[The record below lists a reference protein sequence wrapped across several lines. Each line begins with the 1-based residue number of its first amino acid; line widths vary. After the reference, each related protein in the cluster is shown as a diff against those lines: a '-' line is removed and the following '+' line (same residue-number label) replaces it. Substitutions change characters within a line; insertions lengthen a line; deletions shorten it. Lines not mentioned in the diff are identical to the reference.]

1 MGRYVLRRLLQ
12 SILVVLAVLILVFVL
27 ARLTGD
33 PTDLYL
39 PLHAT
44 QEMRQSFREAHGLDG
59 TIYTQLFLFV
69 AGVARMDFGTSIWHS
84 RPALEVVLE
93 RLPLTLELAVVTMLL
108 SMTVAFV
115 LGSVSAIR
123 PLSLVDRLTSIISLV
138 GVAMPNFWLALM
150 LILLFAVRLG
160 WLPTSGTGG
169 LKYLILPVIVLAWG
183 PIGAMAQVMRASL
196 VEQLG
201 ATYVMTARAKGL
213 SERHVMSR
221 HILRNGL
228 IPVITVA
235 GVQFIALAN
244 GAVIVE
250 TVFGWPGIGKLT
262 IDAIQRRDFAILQA
276 TVFVVAILVVVV
288 NLLVDFIYAAVDPRI
303 RYD

>member
-1 MGRYVLRRLLQ
+1 MQ
-12 SILVVLAVLILVFVL
+12 LV
-27 ARLTGD
+27 
-33 PTDLYL
+33 
-39 PLHAT
+39 
-44 QEMRQSFREAHGLDG
+44 
-59 TIYTQLFLFV
+59 LFL

-84 RPALEVVLE
+84 RPALAVVLE
-93 RLPLTLELAVVTMLL
+93 RLPLTLELAAATMLISVVL
-108 SMTVAFV
+108 AFV
-115 LGSVSAIR
+115 LGSVSAMR
-123 PLSLVDRLTSIISLV
+123 PLSLVDRLTSAISLI
-138 GVAMPNFWLALM
+138 GVATPNFWLALM

-169 LKYLILPVIVLAWG
+169 PKYLILPVIVLAWG
-183 PIGAMAQVMRASL
+183 PIGAMAQVTRASL

-201 ATYVMTARAKGL
+201 ATYVMAARAKGL
-213 SERHVMSR
+213 SERALMSR

-228 IPVITVA
+228 IPVITIA

-276 TVFVVAILVVVV
+276 TVFVVAMLVVLV
-288 NLLVDFIYAAVDPRI
+288 NLLLDFVYAAVDPRI
-303 RYD
+303 RYE